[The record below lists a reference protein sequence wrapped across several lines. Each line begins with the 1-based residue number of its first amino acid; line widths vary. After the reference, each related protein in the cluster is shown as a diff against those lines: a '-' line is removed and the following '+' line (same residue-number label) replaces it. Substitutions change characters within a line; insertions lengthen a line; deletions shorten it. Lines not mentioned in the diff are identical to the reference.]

1 MTVLYNFFG
10 KILGALYG
18 FCGSYGWAIVLFSVF
33 AKVIMIPMTFQQT
46 RSTQIMSALAPALDI
61 INKKYANNA
70 EKRNSETLKLYQRYN
85 YNPMSGCL
93 PLLLQIPIIM
103 GLWKVIRQPVP
114 YVFESEAVYNT
125 VSQSFLWIANLSTSP
140 WEILK
145 ASKMSGEFFLSMIIP
160 LVSEIMTIIQQRVMN
175 PNGSSNGQMASMNI
189 MMNFMILYM
198 GITMS
203 QAVTIYWTIQTFLGI
218 VQNWV
223 IKKFFPLKINPPKIV
238 KKKSGVKSI
247 ETPAKDN

>member
-1 MTVLYNFFG
+1 
-10 KILGALYG
+10 
-18 FCGSYGWAIVLFSVF
+18 
-33 AKVIMIPMTFQQT
+33 
-46 RSTQIMSALAPALDI
+46 
-61 INKKYANNA
+61 
-70 EKRNSETLKLYQRYN
+70 
-85 YNPMSGCL
+85 
-93 PLLLQIPIIM
+93 
-103 GLWKVIRQPVP
+103 
-114 YVFESEAVYNT
+114 
-125 VSQSFLWIANLSTSP
+125 
-140 WEILK
+140 
-145 ASKMSGEFFLSMIIP
+145 
-160 LVSEIMTIIQQRVMN
+160 MN

-203 QAVTIYWTIQTFLGI
+203 QAVTIYWTLQTFLGI